1 MNWYI
6 AQNLNPLAENIGIID
21 CGTNT
26 FHLMIAS
33 IEVDAVEVVFKEN
46 VAVKIGEG
54 GINDK
59 VISPE
64 AIKRAL
70 DTLNYF
76 STIINQYQVKK
87 IHGFATSAFRNAENG
102 ISLSNQIKENT
113 GIEIKIISGER
124 EAELIFQGVNNA
136 LKIGTEPAL
145 VVDIGGG
152 SVEFIIGSSDK
163 IYWKRSFEIGA
174 QRLVDLFHKSDPIR
188 KEEIIE
194 LHSYF
199 ENQLE
204 DLFSAIKI
212 WEPKTLIGSSGTFD
226 TLSDM
231 FCLKNGIPIEANATE
246 TPLTIDFY
254 HIIHSELVT
263 KNRTLR
269 MAIPGMIELRVDM
282 IVVASELI
290 NFLINKFSFKNIRVS
305 THALKEGVL
314 AEILKS

>member
-1 MNWYI
+1 
-6 AQNLNPLAENIGIID
+6 LAESIGIID

-26 FHLMIAS
+26 FHLMIVS
-33 IEVDAVEVVFKEN
+33 IEVGGAEVIFKEKI
-46 VAVKIGEG
+46 AVKIGEG
-54 GINDK
+54 GINNK
-59 VISPE
+59 IISPE

-76 STIINQYQVKK
+76 STIINQYRVKK
-87 IHGFATSAFRNAENG
+87 ILGFATSAFRNAENG

-113 GIEIKIISGER
+113 GIEIKIISGEK
-124 EAELIFQGVNNA
+124 EAELIFKGVNNA
-136 LKIGTEPAL
+136 LKIGVEPAL
-145 VVDIGGG
+145 VMDIGGG
-152 SVEFIIGSSDK
+152 SVEFIIGASDK

-188 KEEIIE
+188 NEEVIE

-199 ENQLE
+199 ESQLE
-204 DLFSAIKI
+204 DLFNAIKI
-212 WEPKTLIGSSGTFD
+212 WDPKTLIGSSGTFD

-231 FCLKNGIPIEANATE
+231 FCLKNGIPIDDNATE

-254 HIIHSELVT
+254 HIIHAELIA
-263 KNRTLR
+263 KNRAQR
-269 MAIPGMIELRVDM
+269 MEIPGMIELRADM
-282 IVVASELI
+282 IVVASELV
-290 NFLINKFSFKNIRVS
+290 NFLLNKFSFNNIRVS